1 MPFVFD
7 GARFAT
13 GSAAAREGAGLNGYV
28 PLCAAA
34 ITPANVGF
42 THSSVKV
49 VELPII
55 SPRPSPPH
63 KLRRK
68 RYRCHQGARN
78 TYYVTSAVTTNK
90 LRRNRYRCHQGARNT
105 YYVTSAVTT
114 NKLCRNRYRCHQ
126 GARNTQYISAAVT
139 PHKLRPDLYPT
150 HTQQHYEQRCRQ
162 TSTMKTSFMHW
173 PHIYFKKTTYCF
185 HINTFCF
192 KQ

>member
-90 LRRNRYRCHQGARNT
+90 LRRNRYRCHHGARNT
-105 YYVTSAVTT
+105 YYVTSAVTTKKLRRNRYRCHQSARNACYVTSAVTT
-114 NKLCRNRYRCHQ
+114 NKLCRNRYLCYQ
-126 GARNTQYISAAVT
+126 GARNA
-139 PHKLRPDLYPT
+139 
-150 HTQQHYEQRCRQ
+150 
-162 TSTMKTSFMHW
+162 
-173 PHIYFKKTTYCF
+173 
-185 HINTFCF
+185 
-192 KQ
+192 